1 MNIPTTDKPTTNALA
16 TTALA
21 TTTHVTNTTSS
32 LPDNNAPTA
41 VVPSAAVRDVM
52 PNTVANTTGTR
63 TIQGK
68 YYIIY
73 VCTIVCPPYYLDLNA
88 PYGDT
93 GR

>member
-1 MNIPTTDKPTTNALA
+1 M
-16 TTALA
+16 
-21 TTTHVTNTTSS
+21 
-32 LPDNNAPTA
+32 
-41 VVPSAAVRDVM
+41 PSAAVRDVM
-52 PNTVANTTGTR
+52 PNTVANTTGTC

-88 PYGDT
+88 PYSDT